1 VRSDSEAHKVGA
13 GGSQRSL
20 GFMQVAKGSTVDS
33 VGNLLLE
40 TLVVDGST
48 VEARRS
54 SGLET
59 SEREV
64 EGTKRLGKR
73 R

>member
-1 VRSDSEAHKVGA
+1 
-13 GGSQRSL
+13 
-20 GFMQVAKGSTVDS
+20 MQVAKGSTVDS